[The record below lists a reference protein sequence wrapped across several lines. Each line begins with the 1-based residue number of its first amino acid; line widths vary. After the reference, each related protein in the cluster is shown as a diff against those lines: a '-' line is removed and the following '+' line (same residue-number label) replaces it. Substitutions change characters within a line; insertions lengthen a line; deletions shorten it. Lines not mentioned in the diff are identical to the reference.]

1 MDSERETLIASSST
15 KRWLPLLVIVLL
27 FIAATKILRP
37 AAVAAVQCASEAAEE
52 TVDVVML
59 SASWCRYC
67 RAARNF
73 LVTNNVKYCEWDI
86 ELSTRGAALYERSA
100 HKAIPII
107 YLGDEVIVGFDH
119 DQLSRSLANS
129 DLNPSALP

>member
-1 MDSERETLIASSST
+1 MDTERETLIASSST
-15 KRWLPLLVIVLL
+15 KSWLPLLVIVVL
-27 FIAATKILRP
+27 FMAATKILRP

-73 LVTNNVKYCEWDI
+73 FVANNVNYCEWDI

-100 HKAIPII
+100 HKGIPII

-119 DQLSRSLANS
+119 DQLSRSLASS
-129 DLNPSALP
+129 DLLPSAQP